1 MLGTH
6 FEECLRKHLCTNVMC
21 FIHDESTNRIKVTER
36 VLLEGKG
43 LKHGYDKVTI
53 SLFLILLN
61 YTYCGTWT
69 ELLNPLPPLIR
80 QELFMNNNHSSVAQ
94 LTRYCQGYGGL
105 SIPAWERE
113 NSMTRAKS
121 RSKCGVL
128 MGGVSELSSK
138 FSLRPGWFWA
148 SVLLGFSNPSNSV
161 ESWNAHSIL
170 SCSKNFERWWR
181 KSIVPFD
188 LRSYCEFLFNFSDWS
203 LGHKVSS
210 SR

>member
-1 MLGTH
+1 
-6 FEECLRKHLCTNVMC
+6 MC
-21 FIHDESTNRIKVTER
+21 FIHDESTNRIKVTE
-36 VLLEGKG
+36 VILLEGER
-43 LKHGYDKVTI
+43 LEHSYHKVTI
-53 SLFLILLN
+53 CLFLILLN

-69 ELLNPLPPLIR
+69 ELLNSFSPLIR

-94 LTRYCQGYGGL
+94 FTSYRQGYGGL

-113 NSMTRAKS
+113 NSMTRTKS

-128 MGGVSELSSK
+128 MGGVSELSNKS
-138 FSLRPGWFWA
+138 SLGPGWLGA

-181 KSIVPFD
+181 KSIVPID
-188 LRSYCEFLFNFSDWS
+188 LGSYCEFLFNFCDWS
-203 LGHKVSS
+203 LSHEVSS